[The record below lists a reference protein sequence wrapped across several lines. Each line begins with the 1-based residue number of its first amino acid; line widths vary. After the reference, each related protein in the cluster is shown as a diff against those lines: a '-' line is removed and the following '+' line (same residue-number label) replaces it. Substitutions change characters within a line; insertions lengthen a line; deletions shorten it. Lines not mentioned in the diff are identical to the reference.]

1 MFTVNNPGYSGSSV
15 ISLNVTLTTGGGSN
29 VAFSPGTIAMKIV
42 SM

>member
-15 ISLNVTLTTGGGSN
+15 ISLNVTLTGGGSN